1 MPVLSTG
8 ISVREPAA
16 SGELPSP
23 SRGRRVLEFLRR
35 PRPPVLVAEL
45 ALIALG
51 FWLYSLIRNAVPEA
65 EVAAIS
71 RAFDLWAMERDF
83 NIDVELWVNQ
93 ASNAVE
99 WLIIGM
105 NYFYAIMH
113 FIVTAAVLAWL
124 YWQHP
129 GRYRPARTVLAMTSG
144 LALIGYFVYPLA
156 PPRLLPDAGFIDTV
170 RVHETWGSLAS
181 GDLQNL
187 SNQYAAMP
195 SMHAGWSLWCGIA
208 LVMFARNRWLRT
220 LGVLYPVITLVV
232 IVATANH
239 FVLDAA
245 GGYLTLGA
253 GFALQWLVH
262 GRPVHAFSREVPA
275 LT

>member
-1 MPVLSTG
+1 MPALSTDRPVQET
-8 ISVREPAA
+8 IAPDRPTPASRVRRAFEYLRQP
-16 SGELPSP
+16 
-23 SRGRRVLEFLRR
+23 RR
-35 PRPPVLVAEL
+35 PILLAEL

-65 EVAAIS
+65 EAAAL
-71 RAFDLWAMERDF
+71 RRGFELWALERDLS
-83 NIDVELWVNQ
+83 IDIELWVNQ
-93 ASNAVE
+93 AADAIQ
-99 WLIIGM
+99 WLIVGM

-124 YWQHP
+124 YWRHP

-156 PPRLLPDAGFIDTV
+156 PPRLLPGADFIDTV

-181 GDLQNL
+181 GDLQSL

-208 LVMFARNRWLRT
+208 IVMFAQHQWVRA
-220 LGVLYPVITLVV
+220 LGVLYPMATLIVIT
-232 IVATANH
+232 ATANH
-239 FVLDAA
+239 FVLDAV
-245 GGYLTLGA
+245 GGYVTLGA
-253 GFALQWLVH
+253 GFAVQWLFH
-262 GRPVHAFSREVPA
+262 GRPAHTFTREIPA
-275 LT
+275 VT